1 MHELEACETCRWWV
15 PDPGTPPPVPRLN
28 KFQPG
33 ECRMRSLGRPKR
45 SDGWW
50 DDVQARE
57 WVYMPGLQ
65 EEGGETWAFGLKPTV
80 PQFRPTGNTA

>member
-1 MHELEACETCRWWV
+1 MQTGGGETCHLRGL
-15 PDPGTPPPVPRLN
+15 PDVR
-28 KFQPG
+28 
-33 ECRMRSLGRPKR
+33 
-45 SDGWW
+45 W